1 MKYFLIAGEAS
12 GDLHASQLIKSLR
25 AVDSQAEFAFLG
37 GDMMAEATGVA
48 PIVHYKSMAYM
59 GFVDVLLHLK
69 SVLGNLSKAKSS
81 LKALMP
87 DALIL
92 IDYPSFN
99 LRIAKYAYGLN
110 IPVYYYISP
119 KVWAWKEH
127 RVKDI
132 RKYVRQVFS
141 ILPFE
146 VDFYRKHGMQI
157 MYVGNPTLNEVD
169 EKLSHIIS
177 EEDFRS
183 KNDLSSEPVLALVP
197 GSRISEI
204 KSNLP
209 YMVKAAENL
218 KGVHLTVIAAAPGID
233 SSIYDEIAPE
243 VKRITGQTFELMNY
257 ACAALVTSGTAT
269 LETALLGTP
278 QVVVYRAVGS
288 KFVYNV
294 FKHILKVKFVSLP
307 NLIANRDIVKEL
319 LLHLCT
325 VKNIS
330 ENLNDIWLGGE
341 KREAMIRDYE
351 ELRSLL
357 GTSDAPMLTAQTI
370 YSELLLSGKT

>member
-37 GDMMAEATGVA
+37 GDMMAEAAGVT

-69 SVLGNLSKAKSS
+69 SVLGNLSNAKSS
-81 LKALMP
+81 LKSFSP

-99 LRIAKYAYGLN
+99 LRIAKFAYDLN

-119 KVWAWKEH
+119 KVWAWKEY

-132 RKYVRQVFS
+132 KKFVRQVFS

-157 MYVGNPTLNEVD
+157 KYVGNPTLNEVD

-177 EEDFRS
+177 EEDFRL
-183 KNDLSSEPVLALVP
+183 KNGLSSEPVLALVP

-218 KGVHLTVIAAAPGID
+218 KGVHVSVIAAAPGID
-233 SSIYDEIAPE
+233 SKIYDEIAPG

-307 NLIANRDIVKEL
+307 NLIANREIVKEL

-330 ENLNDIWLGGE
+330 ENLNDIWLGGD
-341 KREAMIRDYE
+341 KREAMIRDYV

-357 GTSDAPMLTAQTI
+357 GTSDAPMLTAQAI
-370 YSELLLSGKT
+370 YSELTDNV

>member
-37 GDMMAEATGVA
+37 GDMMAEAAGVA

-69 SVLGNLSKAKSS
+69 SVLGNLSNAKSS
-81 LKALMP
+81 LKSFSP

-99 LRIAKYAYGLN
+99 LRIAKFAYDLN

-119 KVWAWKEH
+119 KVWAWKEY

-132 RKYVRQVFS
+132 KKYVRQVFS

-183 KNDLSSEPVLALVP
+183 KNDLSSEPILALVP

-351 ELRSLL
+351 DLRSLL

-370 YSELLLSGKT
+370 YSELTDNV

>member
-218 KGVHLTVIAAAPGID
+218 KGVHLTVIATAPGID

-370 YSELLLSGKT
+370 YSELTDNV

>member
-183 KNDLSSEPVLALVP
+183 KNDLSSKPVLALVP

-370 YSELLLSGKT
+370 YSELTDNV

>member
-370 YSELLLSGKT
+370 YSELTDNV

>member
-1 MKYFLIAGEAS
+1 MKYYIIAGEPS
-12 GDLHASQLIKSLR
+12 GDLHGSNLMKGLRKS
-25 AVDSQAEFAFLG
+25 DPEAEFRFWG
-37 GDMMAEATGVA
+37 GDMMAEVGGKENLVK
-48 PIVHYKSMAYM
+48 HYREMSFF
-59 GFVDVLLHLK
+59 GFVQVAMNIRTILSQMGDCCRDIMAFAPDV
-69 SVLGNLSKAKSS
+69 V
-81 LKALMP
+81 
-87 DALIL
+87 IL
-92 IDYPSFN
+92 IDYPGFN
-99 LRIAKYAYGLN
+99 VKIAEFAHGKG
-110 IPVYYYISP
+110 IPVHYYIAP

-288 KFVYNV
+288 KFVYNL

-351 ELRSLL
+351 ELRCLL

-370 YSELLLSGKT
+370 YSELTDNV

>member
-12 GDLHASQLIKSLR
+12 GDLHASKLIKSLR
-25 AVDSQAEFAFLG
+25 EVDSDAKFAFLG
-37 GDMMAEATGVA
+37 GDLMAEAAGVE

-59 GFVDVLLHLK
+59 GFIDVLLHLK
-69 SVLGNLSKAKSS
+69 SVLGNLKSAKSL
-81 LKALMP
+81 LKSFKP
-87 DALIL
+87 DALVL

-99 LRIAKYAYGLN
+99 LRIAKYAYELN
-110 IPVYYYISP
+110 IPIYYYISP
-119 KVWAWKEH
+119 KVWAWKEY
-127 RVKDI
+127 RVKEI
-132 RKYVRQVFS
+132 KKYVRQVFS

-146 VDFYRKHGMQI
+146 VDFYRKHGMEI
-157 MYVGNPTLNEVD
+157 RYVGNPTLNEVD

-177 EEDFRS
+177 EEDFRR
-183 KNDLSSEPVLALVP
+183 KNGLSSEPILALVP

-204 KSNLP
+204 KTNLP

-218 KGVHLTVIAAAPGID
+218 KDVHQVVVAAAPSID
-233 SSIYDEIAPE
+233 CKIYDEIAPD
-243 VKRITGQTFELMNY
+243 VKRINGQTFELMNY

-278 QVVVYRAVGS
+278 QVVVYRSVGS

-307 NLIANRDIVKEL
+307 NLIVNREIVKEL

-325 VKNIS
+325 VENIS
-330 ENLNDIWLGGE
+330 ENLNEIWLGG
-341 KREAMIRDYE
+341 KSRDAMIKDYE

-357 GTSDAPMLTAQTI
+357 GQTEAPMLTAQTV
-370 YSELLLSGKT
+370 YSELTNNA

>member
-25 AVDSQAEFAFLG
+25 KVDLQAEFAFLG
-37 GDMMAEATGVA
+37 GDMMAEAAGVA

-183 KNDLSSEPVLALVP
+183 KNDLSSEPILALVP

-233 SSIYDEIAPE
+233 SCIYDEIAPE

-351 ELRSLL
+351 DLRSLL

-370 YSELLLSGKT
+370 YSELTDNV

>member
-25 AVDSQAEFAFLG
+25 AADSQAEFAFLG
-37 GDMMAEATGVA
+37 GDMMAEAAGVA

-183 KNDLSSEPVLALVP
+183 KNDLSSEPILALVP

-351 ELRSLL
+351 DLRSLL

-370 YSELLLSGKT
+370 YSELTDNV